1 LKRLGRLAAK
11 LGDRLVGALVALV
24 FGALRRIDPD
34 RASDFCGAVARR
46 CGPLLPVHRLGRANL
61 QAAFPERDQ
70 AWIEATLRGVW
81 ENLGRVAGEYVH
93 LGKLWDYDLE
103 RPDPEG
109 RILVDDAAVRLFME
123 LAGDGKPALAF
134 ASHLANWEL
143 PAVAAA
149 AHGLPAAVVYRMPNN
164 RSVAAAITRI
174 RQGLMGRLIRGRA
187 EAVFEMA
194 GALNRGEHLGM
205 LVDQHW
211 SRGVDVM
218 FFGRRCK
225 ANPTLARLARQY
237 DCPVVGVR
245 VIRLRGHRFRID
257 TVGPLALPRA
267 ADGQIDVAGTMQ
279 MVTGIVEG
287 WVREH
292 PEQWLW
298 LHRRWRPAPGS
309 PR

>member
-1 LKRLGRLAAK
+1 MKRAAQW
-11 LGDRLVGALVALV
+11 GDRLVGALVNGL
-24 FGALRRIDPD
+24 FGLLRRVDPD
-34 RASDFCGAVARR
+34 RASDLCGAIARR

-61 QAAFPERDQ
+61 RSAFPERDSE
-70 AWIEATLRGVW
+70 WIEQTLRGVW

-93 LGKLWDYDLE
+93 LGRLWDYE
-103 RPDPEG
+103 VGRPDTEG
-109 RILVDDAAVRLFME
+109 RIIVDAAAVRLFEE
-123 LAGDGKPALAF
+123 LAADGKPALAF
-134 ASHLANWEL
+134 AAHLGNWEL

-149 AHGLPAAVVYRMPNN
+149 AHGMPTAVVYRMPNN

-194 GALNRGEHLGM
+194 GALNQGEHLGM

-211 SRGVDVM
+211 SRGVDVT

-245 VIRLRGHRFRID
+245 VVRLREHRFRVD
-257 TVGPLALPRA
+257 AVGPLSLPRDA
-267 ADGQIDVAGTMQ
+267 AGQVDILGTMQ

-287 WVREH
+287 WIREH

-298 LHRRWRPAPGS
+298 LHRRWRPL
-309 PR
+309 PRGMVGRP